1 MATLEPAPV
10 TRRELMKAQRREQLL
25 DAGARLIADRGFF
38 GVRLDDLGAA
48 VGISGPAVYRHFA
61 NKEAL
66 LVELLVGVSER
77 LLAGGRAVVA
87 AASSPAEALE
97 GLVDFHLDFAFDDP
111 ELIRIQDRDLDNVP
125 AADRRTLRR
134 TQRQYVE
141 VWVQVLREVHPGL
154 AEETARVQAHAAF
167 GLINST
173 PHSATPAIATRA
185 RPVLRQMALA
195 ALSESPQAASRIQP
209 ARKRKQPGQEPAGG
223 DGTVSGLVDDQR
235 R

>member
-1 MATLEPAPV
+1 MSSTESVPA
-10 TRRELMKAQRREQLL
+10 TRRELLKAQRRAQLL
-25 DAGARLIADRGFF
+25 AAGARLIADRGFL

-77 LLAGGRAVVA
+77 LLDGGRAVVA
-87 AASSPAEALE
+87 AAPTPAEALS

-125 AADRRTLRR
+125 APERRTLRR
-134 TQRQYVE
+134 LQRQYVE
-141 VWVQVLREVHPGL
+141 VWVGVLRELDPGL
-154 AEETARVQAHAAF
+154 TEESARIQAHAAF
-167 GLINST
+167 GLLNST
-173 PHSATPAIATRA
+173 PHSATSASVGRA

-195 ALSESPQAASRIQP
+195 ALTNR
-209 ARKRKQPGQEPAGG
+209 
-223 DGTVSGLVDDQR
+223 
-235 R
+235 

>member
-1 MATLEPAPV
+1 MATVEPAPV
-10 TRRELMKAQRREQLL
+10 TRREALKAQRREQLL

-61 NKEAL
+61 SKEAL

-87 AASSPAEALE
+87 AAGSADEALE
-97 GLVDFHLDFAFDDP
+97 GLVDFHLDFAFGDP

-125 AADRRTLRR
+125 ATERRTLRR

-141 VWVQVLREVHPGL
+141 IWVQVLREVHPDL
-154 AEETARVQAHAAF
+154 AEDTARVQAHGAF
-167 GLINST
+167 GLLNST
-173 PHSATPAIATRA
+173 PHSATPASATKA
-185 RPVLRQMALA
+185 RPVLRRMALA
-195 ALSESPQAASRIQP
+195 ALTQTPSRTTRARKPKQP
-209 ARKRKQPGQEPAGG
+209 ASEPVRIS
-223 DGTVSGLVDDQR
+223 GTVSDLIDDQR